1 MSIDLKTLSTRLGLS
16 PTTVSRAL
24 NGYPEVSESTRR
36 RVMDM
41 ARELDYRPNQGARR
55 LALGRAEAVG
65 IVYPLDASD
74 LGDPL
79 FMAVIEGLSD
89 RLDAAHIELLLA
101 SAREKS
107 EMQSYERMV
116 QGGRVDGMIVARTRV
131 VDPRIDYMMKSGLP
145 FVAYGR
151 TGSPQAFPWFDFDNE
166 AGTALAVQE
175 LVRLG
180 HQSIAYIH
188 APLTLN
194 FAWQRHAGYERAM
207 RAAGLAVAPDLVLAS
222 GMNRRSGY
230 EVMQAILA
238 RPQRPTAIIVDNNLC
253 GVGVMRALLDSGVSV
268 GRDISVIV
276 YDGVPE
282 DTLLPGQSITA
293 VEQPTAYEAGRTLAE
308 MLLSLIAGK
317 EPAQRQVLWQ
327 PRLRIRNSIGFAPD
341 RAQHDPTP

>member
-1 MSIDLKTLSTRLGLS
+1 MSIDLKTLSAHLGLS

-24 NGYPEVSESTRR
+24 NGYPEVSEATRR
-36 RVMDM
+36 RVMDL

-65 IVYPLDASD
+65 IVYPLDAID

-79 FMAVIEGLSD
+79 FMEVVEGLSD
-89 RLDAAHIELLLA
+89 RFDTAHIELLLA

-131 VDPRIDYMMKSGLP
+131 VDPRIDYMVKSGLP

-151 TGSPQAFPWFDFDNE
+151 TGALQAFPWFDFDNE
-166 AGTALAVQE
+166 AGTTLAVQE

-180 HQSIAYIH
+180 HKSIAYIH

-194 FAWQRHAGYERAM
+194 FAWQRHTGYHRAM
-207 RAAGLAVAPDLVLAS
+207 QAAGLPVPTEMVLES

-230 EVMQAILA
+230 EVAQALLA
-238 RPQRPTAIIVDNNLC
+238 RPQRPSAIIVDNNLC
-253 GVGVMRALLDSGVSV
+253 GVGVVRALMDGGIAV
-268 GRDISVIV
+268 GRDMSVIV

-293 VEQPTAYEAGRTLAE
+293 IEQPTAYEAGTLLAE
-308 MLLSLIAGK
+308 MVLTLIAGQ
-317 EPAQRQVLWQ
+317 ELVERHVLWQ

-341 RAQHDPTP
+341 RQLHDPTP